1 MFGLGIWELLIVLA
15 IVVVLFGAKR
25 LPLIGEGLG
34 GMITNFKKAT
44 KKNKEEQPKIDDNS
58 AENAD
63 DNNDVKEGPNFCDK
77 SRHLNDSFE
86 TCRTRSELWQEVIN
100 ESVERS

>member
-1 MFGLGIWELLIVLA
+1 MFGLGVWELLIVLA

-44 KKNKEEQPKIDDNS
+44 KKNKEERAKIDDNS
-58 AENAD
+58 NAKAKDINVVEEESTVTKKEN
-63 DNNDVKEGPNFCDK
+63 
-77 SRHLNDSFE
+77 S
-86 TCRTRSELWQEVIN
+86 
-100 ESVERS
+100 

>member
-1 MFGLGIWELLIVLA
+1 MFGLGVWELLIVLA

-44 KKNKEEQPKIDDNS
+44 KKNKEEQNKIDDNS
-58 AENAD
+58 SANAEE
-63 DNNDVKEGPNFCDK
+63 NNVVEEDSTKANKEN
-77 SRHLNDSFE
+77 S
-86 TCRTRSELWQEVIN
+86 
-100 ESVERS
+100 

>member
-1 MFGLGIWELLIVLA
+1 MFGLGVWELLIVLA

-44 KKNKEEQPKIDDNS
+44 KKNKEEQAKIDDNS
-58 AENAD
+58 AANAEDNTVIKEDSTIANKEN
-63 DNNDVKEGPNFCDK
+63 
-77 SRHLNDSFE
+77 S
-86 TCRTRSELWQEVIN
+86 
-100 ESVERS
+100 

>member
-1 MFGLGIWELLIVLA
+1 MFGLGVWELLIVLA

-44 KKNKEEQPKIDDNS
+44 KKNKEEQAKIDDNS
-58 AENAD
+58 AAKAE
-63 DNNDVKEGPNFCDK
+63 DNNIVKEN
-77 SRHLNDSFE
+77 STS
-86 TCRTRSELWQEVIN
+86 IN
-100 ESVERS
+100 KENS

>member
-1 MFGLGIWELLIVLA
+1 MYFKILLKQIAKKDGALKMFGLGVWELLIVLA

-44 KKNKEEQPKIDDNS
+44 KKIKEEKAKLDDNS
-58 AENAD
+58 AANVE
-63 DNNDVKEGPNFCDK
+63 DNNDVKE
-77 SRHLNDSFE
+77 DSTIVNKE
-86 TCRTRSELWQEVIN
+86 NS
-100 ESVERS
+100 

>member
-1 MFGLGIWELLIVLA
+1 MFGLGVWELLIVLA

-44 KKNKEEQPKIDDNS
+44 KKNKEEPAKIDDNS
-58 AENAD
+58 ATTAE
-63 DNNDVKEGPNFCDK
+63 DNNVVKE
-77 SRHLNDSFE
+77 DSTKVNKE
-86 TCRTRSELWQEVIN
+86 NS
-100 ESVERS
+100 

>member
-1 MFGLGIWELLIVLA
+1 MFGLGVWELLIVLA

-44 KKNKEEQPKIDDNS
+44 KKNKEEQAKIDDNS
-58 AENAD
+58 AASAEDNTVIKKDSTIANKEN
-63 DNNDVKEGPNFCDK
+63 
-77 SRHLNDSFE
+77 S
-86 TCRTRSELWQEVIN
+86 
-100 ESVERS
+100 

>member
-1 MFGLGIWELLIVLA
+1 MFGLGVWELLIVLA

-44 KKNKEEQPKIDDNS
+44 KKNKEEQAKIDDNS
-58 AENAD
+58 AASAEENT
-63 DNNDVKEGPNFCDK
+63 VIKE
-77 SRHLNDSFE
+77 DSTIVNKE
-86 TCRTRSELWQEVIN
+86 NS
-100 ESVERS
+100 

>member
-34 GMITNFKKAT
+34 GMITNFKRAT
-44 KKNKEEQPKIDDNS
+44 KKNKEEQAKIDEKANVIKDESLSNKEDNS
-58 AENAD
+58 
-63 DNNDVKEGPNFCDK
+63 
-77 SRHLNDSFE
+77 
-86 TCRTRSELWQEVIN
+86 
-100 ESVERS
+100 

>member
-1 MFGLGIWELLIVLA
+1 MFGLGVWELLIVLA

-44 KKNKEEQPKIDDNS
+44 KKNKEEQSKIDNNS
-58 AENAD
+58 AANAE
-63 DNNDVKEGPNFCDK
+63 DNVVKEDP
-77 SRHLNDSFE
+77 
-86 TCRTRSELWQEVIN
+86 TEVN
-100 ESVERS
+100 KENN

>member
-1 MFGLGIWELLIVLA
+1 MFGLGVWELLIVLA

-44 KKNKEEQPKIDDNS
+44 KKNKEEQAK
-58 AENAD
+58 
-63 DNNDVKEGPNFCDK
+63 
-77 SRHLNDSFE
+77 
-86 TCRTRSELWQEVIN
+86 IN
-100 ESVERS
+100 ESSDANSEDSNFVKEDSTIANKENS

>member
-1 MFGLGIWELLIVLA
+1 MFGLGVCELLIVLD

-44 KKNKEEQPKIDDNS
+44 KKNKEEQAKIDENS
-58 AENAD
+58 AANAE
-63 DNNDVKEGPNFCDK
+63 DNNVVKE
-77 SRHLNDSFE
+77 DSTIVNKE
-86 TCRTRSELWQEVIN
+86 NS
-100 ESVERS
+100 

>member
-1 MFGLGIWELLIVLA
+1 MFGLGVWELLIVLA

-44 KKNKEEQPKIDDNS
+44 KKNKEEQVKIDDNS
-58 AENAD
+58 ATSAEDNTVIKEDSTIANKEN
-63 DNNDVKEGPNFCDK
+63 
-77 SRHLNDSFE
+77 S
-86 TCRTRSELWQEVIN
+86 
-100 ESVERS
+100 

>member
-1 MFGLGIWELLIVLA
+1 MFGLGVWELLIVLA

-44 KKNKEEQPKIDDNS
+44 KKNKEEQVKIDDNS
-58 AENAD
+58 VAD
-63 DNNDVKEGPNFCDK
+63 L
-77 SRHLNDSFE
+77 SLIH
-86 TCRTRSELWQEVIN
+86 I
-100 ESVERS
+100 

>member
-1 MFGLGIWELLIVLA
+1 MFGLGVWELLIVLA

-44 KKNKEEQPKIDDNS
+44 KKNKEEQSKIDNNS
-58 AENAD
+58 AANAE
-63 DNNDVKEGPNFCDK
+63 DNNVVNEGSTIANKEN
-77 SRHLNDSFE
+77 S
-86 TCRTRSELWQEVIN
+86 
-100 ESVERS
+100 

>member
-1 MFGLGIWELLIVLA
+1 MFGLGVWELLIVLA

-44 KKNKEEQPKIDDNS
+44 KKNKAEQAKIDDNS
-58 AENAD
+58 DENTE
-63 DNNDVKEGPNFCDK
+63 DNKVVKE
-77 SRHLNDSFE
+77 DSSIANKE
-86 TCRTRSELWQEVIN
+86 NS
-100 ESVERS
+100 

>member
-1 MFGLGIWELLIVLA
+1 MFGLGVWELLIVLA

-44 KKNKEEQPKIDDNS
+44 KKNKEEQAKIDENS
-58 AENAD
+58 AANSD
-63 DNNDVKEGPNFCDK
+63 DNNVVKE
-77 SRHLNDSFE
+77 DSTVVNKE
-86 TCRTRSELWQEVIN
+86 IS
-100 ESVERS
+100 

>member
-1 MFGLGIWELLIVLA
+1 MFGLGVWELLIVLA

-44 KKNKEEQPKIDDNS
+44 KKNKEEQVKIDDDS
-58 AENAD
+58 AANAEH
-63 DNNDVKEGPNFCDK
+63 NNVVKEASTKASKEN
-77 SRHLNDSFE
+77 
-86 TCRTRSELWQEVIN
+86 I
-100 ESVERS
+100 

>member
-1 MFGLGIWELLIVLA
+1 MFGLGVWELLIVLA

-44 KKNKEEQPKIDDNS
+44 KKNKEEQAKIDSNS
-58 AENAD
+58 AEETEDSNV
-63 DNNDVKEGPNFCDK
+63 VKENSNK
-77 SRHLNDSFE
+77 ENKENS
-86 TCRTRSELWQEVIN
+86 
-100 ESVERS
+100 